1 MPKWLFWLAFFFVL
15 FLIYT
20 QPANAGTIAG
30 NFADFAVDLLNAIG
44 EFLTGLFE
52 GASRDGS
59 SDFDSNTLS
68 GDTGTTTSANPS
80 YTHEHGGSVHS
91 HGG

>member
-20 QPANAGTIAG
+20 QPGNAGAYAG

-52 GASRDGS
+52 GASRDGAGGGLDNTTLS
-59 SDFDSNTLS
+59 SD
-68 GDTGTTTSANPS
+68 TGSTANPS
-80 YTHEHGGSVHS
+80 YSHEHGGVEHS